1 MKRIVL
7 DSAHFKDR
15 REAHRYLKDVLHFPD
30 YYGENL
36 DALHDCLEELS
47 EPIEIVVPE
56 VIMEDGYLG
65 DYGNIMIQVF
75 LDTEVENPNLVVTVD

>member
-7 DSAHFKDR
+7 DSAHFKHR
-15 REAHRYLKDVLHFPD
+15 QEAHRYLKEVFHFPA
-30 YYGENL
+30 YYGGNL
-36 DALHDCLEELS
+36 DALHDCLQELS
-47 EPIEIVVPE
+47 EPVEVVVPE